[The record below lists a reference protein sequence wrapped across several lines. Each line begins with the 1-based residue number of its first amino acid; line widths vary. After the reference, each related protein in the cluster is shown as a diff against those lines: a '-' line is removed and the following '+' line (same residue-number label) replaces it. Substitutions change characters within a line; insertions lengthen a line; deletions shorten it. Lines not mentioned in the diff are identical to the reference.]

1 MALDTF
7 SNLKT
12 SIANWIHRDDLT
24 SQIPDFITLC
34 EAKIN
39 RVLRIAQVE
48 VRATAT
54 LDGQYEGLPTDFLE
68 MRSIQTT
75 GATGHELEYVTPQK
89 YNQEYKTSDSGNPVI
104 YTIIGS
110 EIAFGPPPQD
120 SYTMEMVYY
129 KGFTALSDSNTTNW
143 VLTNHPDVYLYGS
156 LLAAEAHIKN
166 DPRIEPWRRQYDEAI
181 MGIVEADSRARYP
194 GPLRIRRG

>member
-24 SQIPDFITLC
+24 SIIPDLITLC

-39 RVLRIAQVE
+39 RVLRVAQIE

-54 LDGQYEGLPTDFLE
+54 LDSQYEGLPTDFLE
-68 MRSIQTT
+68 MRSVQTT
-75 GATGHELEYVTPQK
+75 GTTGRELEYVTPQVF
-89 YNQEYKTSDSGNPVI
+89 NDQYKTTDSGHPVI
-104 YTIIGS
+104 YTIIGT

-129 KGFTALSDSNTTNW
+129 KGFTALSDSNTSNW

-166 DPRIEPWRRQYDEAI
+166 DPRIAMWKQHYDEAI
-181 MGIVEADSRARYP
+181 LGVIEADSRARYP
-194 GPLRIRRG
+194 GPLRIRLG